1 MRCILMI
8 DETAKNLPDHIPVTV
23 IMEKQPARSSQWV
36 DHIWTAIGV
45 TVSNTEQVSDKPRV
59 ADIEDDVELKIY
71 SGYQVRLHVD
81 ECDSYYHNLMSPT
94 PHCYV
99 VVRQDDD
106 DDEPEPFIVSLSF
119 DEAHAYLEG
128 DDEVFAVDIP
138 PEIYQWTESFV
149 LAHYC
154 PQQLKK
160 RKRRD
165 WKQKESEAQIR

>member
-1 MRCILMI
+1 M
-8 DETAKNLPDHIPVTV
+8 
-23 IMEKQPARSSQWV
+23 
-36 DHIWTAIGV
+36 
-45 TVSNTEQVSDKPRV
+45 SDKPRV
-59 ADIEDDVELKIY
+59 TDIEDDVQLKIY

-81 ECDSYYHNLMSPT
+81 ECDSYYHNLMSLT
-94 PHCYV
+94 PHCFV

-128 DDEVFAVDIP
+128 DDEVFTVDIP

-165 WKQKESEAQIR
+165 WKKEESEARIR